1 MTLHDS
7 GPADFVAAYEAA
19 LATQDW
25 EQVAPLIHDDCV
37 AVFTE
42 DTFRGKAEVE
52 AAFRKTFALIQDET
66 YHISDVHVIR
76 QTADLVVLS
85 YDFAWSG
92 IIDGQPAAGGGRGTS
107 VLVMEDGRWLL
118 LYEHLGPPARGG

>member
-1 MTLHDS
+1 MMPVDS
-7 GPADFVAAYEAA
+7 AVNDFLIAYETA

-25 EQVAPLIHDDCV
+25 VQVAPLIHDDCV

-42 DTFRGKAEVE
+42 ATFRGKEAVG

-66 YHISDVHVIR
+66 YVISEVQVIR

-92 IIDGQPAAGGGRGTS
+92 LINDQSAAGGGRGTS
-107 VLVMEDGRWLL
+107 VLVRENGRWLL
-118 LYEHLGPPARGG
+118 LYEHLGPPPR

>member
-1 MTLHDS
+1 MSPIATTPESFL
-7 GPADFVAAYEAA
+7 AAYEAA

-42 DTFRGKAEVE
+42 DTFRGKHAVE
-52 AAFRKTFALIQDET
+52 GAFRKTFALIRDET
-66 YHISDVHVIR
+66 YHLSNISIIHA
-76 QTADLVVLS
+76 TAESTVLA

-92 IIDGQPAAGGGRGTS
+92 IIGGQRASGGGRGTS
-107 VLVMEDGRWLL
+107 VLVKQHGRWLL
-118 LYEHLGPPARGG
+118 LYEHLGPPPRS